1 MMKIYQKTTWFLIFL
16 LALFSTV
23 FFSVLTQ
30 AVDLS
35 SIDNNQNRIE
45 EGHVLYENGQ
55 YQKAL
60 TVLEESLKNLP
71 DKEEYS
77 LNKAAILIDLSLIH
91 EKLGQLKK
99 VGELSA
105 QSISILNSF
114 ESSPTTIELLATA
127 LNIKGL
133 WQLKIGQTE
142 QAFTTWE
149 EAKKL
154 FQRIGDD
161 LRILQININQAQ
173 ALQSLGFFRRS
184 YTILNDINLSLQNQ
198 PASLTKVVAERSLSN
213 TLILTGDLN
222 GAEKLLNNSLSLARN
237 LSLNDEI
244 TSDLISLGNL
254 IRLYGVHSIGLDN
267 PFDAQEQFLK
277 AIKYYEEA
285 ISSSK
290 ENTQKLKIYANELG
304 IFVDILKLQKK
315 NPDLQQDLPF
325 KLSSALE
332 LLLTKIKPLI
342 KQVNPNRNVVYAEI
356 NLVKNLNEL
365 RKLDKKFDNTTL
377 INNLLTQALSQA
389 QAIGDD
395 RSIAYSLGYQGKL
408 LEEQKQYNEA
418 VIATQQA
425 LIFAD
430 NSNAKDILYQW
441 QWQLARLQKNQG
453 QIESSLVSYSQAIA
467 NLKALKND
475 LVAINPEIQFTF
487 TEQIEPIYREYVELL
502 LLNSPSQTRLVE
514 SMNTIDSLQL
524 AELENFFHS
533 TCIEH
538 RDVDIKTVMDN
549 YDTQAA
555 IVYPIILSNSFEVL
569 LKLPGKPILH
579 YSTPIKNHRAIEEK
593 LSSFTQIL
601 QQHNSDLKEI
611 LADSQTIYKWLLKP
625 LEKDIATSGVK
636 TLIFVPDS
644 LLRGIPMAALHDG
657 ANYLI
662 EKYNLALVP
671 QLYFLESQA
680 KVDKNIKILMG
691 GLTKS
696 SGGFVGLPHV
706 NDELAIIEKEIPKNA
721 VILNEDFTKEKL
733 KERFNQLKYPILH
746 LATHGQFSSQLEKTF
761 VLTWQNSLNANELSD
776 LLKTVT
782 GKKGN
787 PLELLVLSACQTLT
801 GDKRASLGLAGIA
814 IKAGAKSTLASL
826 WPINDQATS
835 ILMGQFYG
843 NLMKSTFTKAEA
855 LRKAQ
860 LTLLND
866 SRFQSPYFWAPY
878 VLIGSWT

>member
-1 MMKIYQKTTWFLIFL
+1 MMKIYQKTTWFLIFF

-71 DKEEYS
+71 EKEEYS
-77 LNKAAILIDLSLIH
+77 LNKASILIDLSLIH

-342 KQVNPNRNVVYAEI
+342 KQVNPNLNVVYAEI

-430 NSNAKDILYQW
+430 IAKDRAVEEVEWRDGNNI
-441 QWQLARLQKNQG
+441 QLRFKD
-453 QIESSLVSYSQAIA
+453 
-467 NLKALKND
+467 K
-475 LVAINPEIQFTF
+475 
-487 TEQIEPIYREYVELL
+487 
-502 LLNSPSQTRLVE
+502 
-514 SMNTIDSLQL
+514 
-524 AELENFFHS
+524 
-533 TCIEH
+533 
-538 RDVDIKTVMDN
+538 
-549 YDTQAA
+549 
-555 IVYPIILSNSFEVL
+555 SN
-569 LKLPGKPILH
+569 
-579 YSTPIKNHRAIEEK
+579 R
-593 LSSFTQIL
+593 
-601 QQHNSDLKEI
+601 
-611 LADSQTIYKWLLKP
+611 
-625 LEKDIATSGVK
+625 
-636 TLIFVPDS
+636 
-644 LLRGIPMAALHDG
+644 
-657 ANYLI
+657 
-662 EKYNLALVP
+662 
-671 QLYFLESQA
+671 
-680 KVDKNIKILMG
+680 
-691 GLTKS
+691 
-696 SGGFVGLPHV
+696 V
-706 NDELAIIEKEIPKNA
+706 N
-721 VILNEDFTKEKL
+721 
-733 KERFNQLKYPILH
+733 
-746 LATHGQFSSQLEKTF
+746 
-761 VLTWQNSLNANELSD
+761 
-776 LLKTVT
+776 
-782 GKKGN
+782 
-787 PLELLVLSACQTLT
+787 
-801 GDKRASLGLAGIA
+801 
-814 IKAGAKSTLASL
+814 
-826 WPINDQATS
+826 
-835 ILMGQFYG
+835 
-843 NLMKSTFTKAEA
+843 
-855 LRKAQ
+855 
-860 LTLLND
+860 
-866 SRFQSPYFWAPY
+866 
-878 VLIGSWT
+878 